1 MSVHSALNMG
11 CGTSQLAVRPT
22 SRALMEDGL
31 AAALSSRDD
40 KAADQ
45 IFDALDKNGDG
56 DLEPEEVRS
65 IDVFPAHAD

>member
-1 MSVHSALNMG
+1 
-11 CGTSQLAVRPT
+11 
-22 SRALMEDGL
+22 MEDGL

-65 IDVFPAHAD
+65 IDDFPAHAD

>member
-1 MSVHSALNMG
+1 
-11 CGTSQLAVRPT
+11 
-22 SRALMEDGL
+22 MEDGL